1 MSYHDTYSLSGIAQ
15 IGVVAYTVC
24 AIIMVGAWIFGQLS
38 TSGLFLTAIFASIG
52 LYYLAGAREEKATTI
67 VKLFIYR
74 NIKFYRF

>member
-52 LYYLAGAREEKATTI
+52 LYYLAGAREEKSNDDCEI
-67 VKLFIYR
+67 VYI
-74 NIKFYRF
+74 